1 MLNVGRHSTQTKDNV
16 KLDVD
21 ASVSFRVINPIISH
35 YVLGANLNRA
45 LQELTIASLRDM
57 VGQYTLDHV
66 LTERQNLADRSREQV
81 AKSIPSGIKV
91 ENVFVDEIIIPAQ
104 IERDLTSAA
113 RQKRLSEATIIN
125 SKADV

>member
-1 MLNVGRHSTQTKDNV
+1 MNVGRHPTQTKDNV

-35 YVLGANLNRA
+35 YVLGSNLNRA
-45 LQELTIASLRDM
+45 LQELTISSLRDM

-66 LTERQNLADRSREQV
+66 LAERQNIAERSREIV
-81 AKSIPSGIKV
+81 AKGIPPGIKV
-91 ENVFVDEIIIPAQ
+91 ENVFVDEIIIPPQ

-113 RQKRLSEATIIN
+113 RQKRLS
-125 SKADV
+125 